1 MRVNYSQGEVPS
13 RVAGFAGLSHRA
25 HFCYG
30 RTATHPRKKK
40 KKKALASLGIQP
52 EKASGDRALELVP

>member
-30 RTATHPRKKK
+30 RIATHPRKKK
-40 KKKALASLGIQP
+40 KKKSPGILGNP
-52 EKASGDRALELVP
+52 AREGVRG